1 MSLKDK
7 IKESMTSAM
16 KNKEAERLLVIRNIW
31 NAIRKREIDD
41 RKDLSDAEI
50 EKVLM
55 TLSKQLQESLDQAKA
70 NARDDIAADAEK
82 EIKVIKEYLPE
93 MLSAEELATIV
104 TKTLAD
110 LKAGG
115 TLPAGNA
122 AMGMLM
128 KKTMEQV
135 GSKADGRSIQEA
147 VRKALQ

>member
-82 EIKVIKEYLPE
+82 EIKVIKEFLPE
-93 MLSAEELATIV
+93 MLSPEELSAV
-104 TKTLAD
+104 VAKVLAE

-115 TLPAGNA
+115 ALPAGNA
-122 AMGMLM
+122 GMGMLM
-128 KKTMEQV
+128 KKTIEQV
-135 GSKADGRSIQEA
+135 GSKADGRSVQEA
-147 VRKALQ
+147 VRKVLQ